1 MRKFWSF
8 GLCLLAATL
17 TLAPSERA
25 TAQSSGTS
33 IERVANQQLTG
44 KAYARYTGGTFE
56 QCQSRCLADKR
67 CMALEHNRGGGR
79 VTNRYVYCR
88 LYSAR
93 SETRTSQFADVGFKT
108 EAAPPAS
115 PSVAGGGAGGSD
127 QKKAAQ
133 ASEAQQAPARK
144 ADDDRR
150 GAEARRAQEQLQA
163 QQRETAAVQ
172 QEAARKSQAETR
184 QQADRSVQAPRPS
197 PPPAPP
203 VVAFPAPS
211 APAPS
216 ASGPSAG
223 GAPPVTTPPAASP
236 APTAAP
242 PAAASKEPARPSTRS
257 MSPSA
262 RAVPPEPTPDWDV
275 VPVYY
280 GTDRS
285 RRTLAKRITYGS
297 DRARRLELGQALI
310 TVPKL
315 HQVPNVER
323 PWAIKIPYLD
333 ITLYQESEDPKKHFT
348 IKELTA
354 LSRDEMLALVRARLA
369 SSKNFKD
376 QALVMIHGYNNGFDD
391 ALFRTAQIS
400 YDLKFDGAPFLYSWP
415 SGSGI
420 ISYPYDRES
429 AIQAEQYLSQF
440 LLLVLN
446 ETGAKAVNIIAHSMG
461 NQPLLN
467 VLRELKRSNPADVA
481 RINQIILAAPDV
493 DRDAFEYIAG
503 QLQGVS
509 RGITMYVSSNDAA
522 LGISR
527 RFAGGV
533 PRAGDVPADIGPSVV
548 AGIDTIDVSA
558 LSTDYLAIN
567 HSNYAEKSALIQDI
581 ELVFRTGERPPENRL
596 PILKRMPSPKGDFW
610 RYPN

>member
-1 MRKFWSF
+1 MRKLWTL
-8 GLCLLAATL
+8 GLCLFAAVL
-17 TLAPSERA
+17 THGMVEPVA
-25 TAQSSGTS
+25 AQSTGAR
-33 IERVANQQLTG
+33 IEREAGQQFTG
-44 KAYARYTGGTFE
+44 KAYARSTGGTFE
-56 QCQSRCLADKR
+56 ACAARCLADKR

-79 VTNRYVYCR
+79 VTNRNVYCR

-93 SETRTSQFADVGFKT
+93 SEMRTSKFADVGYKT
-108 EAAPPAS
+108 EAALPAS
-115 PSVAGGGAGGSD
+115 PSVAGGGAGSPD
-127 QKKAAQ
+127 QTKAPDPAQ
-133 ASEAQQAPARK
+133 AEQAARK
-144 ADDDRR
+144 AADERKAAEMRR
-150 GAEARRAQEQLQA
+150 ADEARKVAEA
-163 QQRETAAVQ
+163 
-172 QEAARKSQAETR
+172 K
-184 QQADRSVQAPRPS
+184 QQADRSVQASRS
-197 PPPAPP
+197 APPPAPP
-203 VVAFPAPS
+203 VVAMPPPAS
-211 APAPS
+211 APAPAP
-216 ASGPSAG
+216 ASPSAG
-223 GAPPVTTPPAASP
+223 AEPPAASP
-236 APTAAP
+236 APAATP

-257 MSPSA
+257 MSPSNK
-262 RAVPPEPTPDWDV
+262 AVPSAASAAWDV
-275 VPVYY
+275 VPVFY
-280 GTDRS
+280 GTDRN
-285 RRTLAKRITYGS
+285 RQTLAKRVAYGS
-297 DRARRLELGQALI
+297 DRARRLELGQALV

-348 IKELTA
+348 IKELKA
-354 LSRDEMLALVRARLA
+354 LSRDEMLALVRERLA
-369 SSKNFKD
+369 ASKNFKD
-376 QALVMIHGYNNGFDD
+376 QALVMIHGYNNGFDE
-391 ALFRTAQIS
+391 ALFRTAQIA
-400 YDLKFDGAPFLYSWP
+400 YDLKFDGVPFLYSWP
-415 SGSGI
+415 SGGGI
-420 ISYPYDRES
+420 TSYPYDRDS
-429 AIQAEQYLSQF
+429 ATQAEQYLSQF

-461 NQPLLN
+461 NQPLLS
-467 VLRELKRSNPADVA
+467 VLRELKRSNPTEVA

-533 PRAGDVPADIGPSVV
+533 PRAGDVPADIGPSIV